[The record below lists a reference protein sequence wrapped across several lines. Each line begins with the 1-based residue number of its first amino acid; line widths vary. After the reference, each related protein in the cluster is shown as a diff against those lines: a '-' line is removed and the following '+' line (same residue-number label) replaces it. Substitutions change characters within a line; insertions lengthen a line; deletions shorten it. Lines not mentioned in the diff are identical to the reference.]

1 MLSWNESA
9 WYALCVSTALK
20 SIAVLGAA
28 WLAAQLLRR
37 RSAASRHLVWTSALA
52 AVLALPFLSASLP
65 SLHVAVAP
73 AILRSNAVFQASASA
88 EAPASPAQS
97 SSAATGASPSQ
108 SWHLDW
114 PALLIVLWAAG
125 VAAGFLQM
133 LVAWAAMFRLRRRA
147 HPAYWPEVSTL
158 AEALGIRYSVAVF
171 ETGRG
176 GMPMTFG
183 LFRPAVYIPA
193 DAAEWSAERR
203 RVVLLHE
210 LAHVRRGDIATNL
223 LARTALSLYWW
234 NPLAWTAWREF
245 LKERERATDDLVLCA
260 GARASEY
267 AGHLLEIARTMQS
280 PKASGCAAIAMA
292 RKSQLEGR
300 LLAILDSGRNR
311 KTPGRASSLVAALV
325 TLCVAAPVAALHAQ
339 GEATF
344 ALPADVDATI
354 RVAIGQK
361 NHQML
366 DNAASAAERM
376 QKYDIAQK
384 LLESSLAI
392 RGDVSGRE
400 SVDYG
405 MGLMKLANL
414 QRRRGE
420 WAEAA
425 ASYAKAVAV
434 LGNRPEAAAA
444 LICLGTNAMRNKE
457 PDQAIDYFQKA
468 KVADPDQAGIALMWM
483 AVVRQYQK
491 RPEEAESLFKQALAG
506 EKPSSPEA
514 ATASELYAKFLEQQG
529 RGEEGKSLRDQA
541 ASIWKAEGAKL
552 TPVRPD
558 TASTALHIGNGVTAP
573 SVLHKVDPDYT
584 VEARLAKYQGT
595 VVVTAEIGTDGLAY
609 NMRAVRGLGLGLD
622 EKAIQAI
629 SQWKF
634 KPGTRNGQPVP
645 VMGTIEVNFRLRS
658 DL

>member
-9 WYALCVSTALK
+9 WYALCVSTAVK
-20 SIAVLGAA
+20 SVAVLGVA

-37 RSAASRHLVWTSALA
+37 RSAASRHLVWTAALA

-65 SLHVAVAP
+65 SLHVTIAP
-73 AILRSNAVFQASASA
+73 AILPSNVVFQAAASA
-88 EAPASPAQS
+88 EFPPSPAPS
-97 SSAATGASPSQ
+97 SSAATGVSPSR
-108 SWHLDW
+108 SWHPDW
-114 PALLIVLWAAG
+114 PALLILLWTAG

-133 LVAWAAMFRLRRRA
+133 LVAGVAMSRLRRRA
-147 HPAYWPEVSTL
+147 RRVDSPEISAL
-158 AEALGIRYSVAVF
+158 AEMLGIRRSIAMF

-176 GMPMTFG
+176 SMPMTFG
-183 LFRPAVYIPA
+183 LFRPAVFLPA

-210 LAHVRRGDIATNL
+210 LAHVRRGDVATNL

-234 NPLAWTAWREF
+234 NPLAWGAWREF

-267 AGHLLEIARTMQS
+267 ASHLLEIARTMQS
-280 PKASGCAAIAMA
+280 PKAAACAAIAMA

-311 KTPGRASSLVAALV
+311 KTPGRASALVAALV
-325 TLCVAAPVAALHAQ
+325 AVGVAAPVAALHAQ
-339 GEATF
+339 DEAAP

-354 RVAIGQK
+354 RAAVSQK

-366 DNAASAAERM
+366 DDAASAAEM
-376 QKYDIAQK
+376 LQKYAIARK

-392 RGDVSGRE
+392 REDVSGRE

-405 MGLMKLANL
+405 MGLLKLADL
-414 QRRRGE
+414 EHRRGE
-420 WAEAA
+420 LVEAA
-425 ASYAKAVAV
+425 SSYAKAVPV

-444 LICLGTNAMRNKE
+444 LIYLGTNAMRNKE

-468 KVADPDQAGIALMWM
+468 QAADPAQAGTALMWM

-491 RPEEAESLFKQALAG
+491 SPEEAESLFKQALAA

-514 ATASELYAKFLEQQG
+514 ATTSELYAKFLEQQG
-529 RGEEGKSLRDQA
+529 RADEGKSLRDQA
-541 ASIWKAEGAKL
+541 ALVWKAEGAKAK
-552 TPVRPD
+552 PVRPD
-558 TASTALHIGNGVTAP
+558 TASTAFRVGNGVTAP
-573 SVLHKVDPDYT
+573 SVLYKADPEYT
-584 VEARLAKYQGT
+584 EEARLAKYQGT
-595 VVVTAEIGTDGLAY
+595 VVVSAEIGTDGLAY
-609 NMRAVRGLGLGLD
+609 NMKAVRGLGLGLD
-622 EKAIQAI
+622 EKAIEAI

-645 VMGTIEVNFRLRS
+645 VLATIEVNFRL
-658 DL
+658 L